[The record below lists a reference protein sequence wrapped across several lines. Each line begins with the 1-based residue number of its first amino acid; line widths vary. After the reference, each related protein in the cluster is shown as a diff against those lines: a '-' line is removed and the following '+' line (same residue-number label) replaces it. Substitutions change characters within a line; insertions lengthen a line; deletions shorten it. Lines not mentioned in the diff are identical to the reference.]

1 MTICLDHL
9 LHAAQI
15 KSDATYLIEPISTT
29 TTNNTDIINEEYQ
42 SNLNEL
48 SNSLF
53 ILNELNDLSPSS
65 SPQLARSIL
74 QIILMDINKSD
85 DILAHFEV
93 ISFTIVV
100 FFSFLSVIF
109 NLELVRYMYPIQV
122 TERHIPDLWWGG
134 SENIKHQ
141 LQRIQVLEEEK
152 ETMYLRYCK
161 RFLITLHKVS
171 NH

>member
-93 ISFTIVV
+93 ISFFLFCQSYSTWNLSDICIQFKLLKDISQICGGGVV
-100 FFSFLSVIF
+100 KISNTS
-109 NLELVRYMYPIQV
+109 Y
-122 TERHIPDLWWGG
+122 
-134 SENIKHQ
+134 
-141 LQRIQVLEEEK
+141 K
-152 ETMYLRYCK
+152 EF
-161 RFLITLHKVS
+161 RF
-171 NH
+171 